1 MSAGARE
8 RALGRAFVAAA
19 AFFWGTSATL
29 ARQVFRDQHVPA
41 LTVVE
46 LRLVIAL
53 ALLLPWMLWRSPASL
68 RIERRDLGYFAI
80 LGGFGVASMQGAYYY
95 SISVLGVG
103 LAILLQYLAPSLVM
117 LWDWRGG
124 AKRSPHLLGAVVA
137 AAAGTA
143 LLVGGVDHRALA
155 AKPWQWGIG
164 FASAFVFAF
173 YIVYSKRALRHY
185 APTTALAWSFGFAAI
200 VWAVVTPPWKIA
212 AANYPAHTWFSI
224 AGLGVFSTLV
234 PFSCFYAGLR
244 RLPATE
250 AGVIATLEPVVAVV
264 AAWAVLAESLS
275 ALQWT
280 GAGLVLAAAVLAAFS
295 PDERVGRDAVP
306 VVPLEH

>member
-1 MSAGARE
+1 M
-8 RALGRAFVAAA
+8 LGRVFVAAA
-19 AFFWGTSATL
+19 ACFWGTSATL

-41 LTVVE
+41 VTVVE

-53 ALLLPWMLWRSPASL
+53 ALLLPWMLWREPRSL
-68 RIERRDLGYFAI
+68 RIDRRDLGYFAI

-117 LWDWRGG
+117 LWDWRSGG
-124 AKRSPHLLGAVVA
+124 KRSPHLIGAVLA
-137 AAAGTA
+137 ATAGTA
-143 LLVGGVDHRALA
+143 LLVGGVDHAAIR
-155 AKPWQWGIG
+155 AKPWQWAIG
-164 FASAFVFAF
+164 FGSAVVFAF
-173 YIVYSKRALRHY
+173 YIVYSKHALRRY
-185 APTTALAWSFGFAAI
+185 APTTALAWSFAFAAI
-200 VWAVVTPPWKIA
+200 VWAVVTPPWKIVA
-212 AANYPAHTWFSI
+212 AHYPAITWLSI

-264 AAWAVLAESLS
+264 AAWVVLGESLG
-275 ALQWT
+275 AQQWA
-280 GAGLVLAAAVLAAFS
+280 GAALVLGAAVLAAFS
-295 PDERVGRDAVP
+295 PDERVGREAPP
-306 VVPLEH
+306 VLPLEH